1 MREVGFIVAL
11 NEDTA
16 KRLFKKLN
24 DLQKQIE
31 EIQNELLVE
40 MDSEELTPEE
50 MAEIKAIKEENDYR
64 TLTEWAR
71 DGLEYQLDV
80 EKD

>member
-1 MREVGFIVAL
+1 MAL

-24 DLQKQIE
+24 DLQRQIE

-50 MAEIKAIKEENDYR
+50 IAEIKAIKEENDYR
-64 TLTEWAR
+64 TLSEWAK
-71 DGLEYQLDV
+71 DGIGYQLDV

>member
-1 MREVGFIVAL
+1 MGFIVAL

-24 DLQKQIE
+24 DLQRQIE

-50 MAEIKAIKEENDYR
+50 IAEIKAIRKENDYR

-71 DGLEYQLDV
+71 DGIEYQLDV
-80 EKD
+80 SKD

>member
-1 MREVGFIVAL
+1 MAL

-24 DLQKQIE
+24 DLQRQIE

-50 MAEIKAIKEENDYR
+50 LAEIKAIKEENDYR
-64 TLTEWAR
+64 TLSEWAK
-71 DGLEYQLDV
+71 DGIGYQLDV

>member
-1 MREVGFIVAL
+1 MAL

-24 DLQKQIE
+24 DLQRQIE

-50 MAEIKAIKEENDYR
+50 IAEIKAIKEENDYH
-64 TLTEWAR
+64 TLSEWAK
-71 DGLEYQLDV
+71 DGIGYQLDV